1 MRIGVATSERV
12 DLVFVAPRGTSDV

>member
-1 MRIGVATSERV
+1 MRISVATSERV